1 MSPDRPS
8 AGAGSAIGCRLI
20 GHQPV
25 LDRPSAGAPPI
36 GQRMSPDR
44 PSAGAGS
51 AISGCGSAI
60 SRCWIGQ
67 RMSPDRPSAGAGSAI
82 SRCWIGQRIADHAP
96 RGSHGQR
103 IADRAHG
110 QRITRHG
117 QRIACHIG
125 ARAAASLTQ
134 GRAGHKKAPAGRRGQ
149 GQGGGAGRY
158 RFNGTRGAVVWP
170 RNVSSFRDAA
180 QPARASSSKT
190 KKQRDSSGI
199 DRGAGGG
206 AGRGRGWKPR
216 DDRKG
221 AAGLYQPECE
231 SNCITVIFKTPKENG
246 AGLPLPLD
254 NRISGA
260 PSIYHGITG
269 SRDHGITRP

>member
-8 AGAGSAIGCRLI
+8 AGAGSATGCRLIGHPPVLDRPSAGAGSASGCRRVLDRPSQPDRPSAGAGSASGCRLI

-25 LDRPSAGAPPI
+25 LDRPSPAL
-36 GQRMSPDR
+36 DR
-44 PSAGAGS
+44 PGDRRQATA
-51 AISGCGSAI
+51 CGS
-60 SRCWIGQ
+60 
-67 RMSPDRPSAGAGSAI
+67 
-82 SRCWIGQRIADHAP
+82 
-96 RGSHGQR
+96 
-103 IADRAHG
+103 
-110 QRITRHG
+110 RITRHG
-117 QRIACHIG
+117 AGKPDHAPRPADRVSYATG
-125 ARAAASLTQ
+125 ARAAACLTQ

>member
-1 MSPDRPS
+1 MTPDRRQGGR
-8 AGAGSAIGCRLI
+8 GATASGSQAR
-20 GHQPV
+20 
-25 LDRPSAGAPPI
+25 
-36 GQRMSPDR
+36 GQ
-44 PSAGAGS
+44 
-51 AISGCGSAI
+51 
-60 SRCWIGQ
+60 
-67 RMSPDRPSAGAGSAI
+67 
-82 SRCWIGQRIADHAP
+82 GQRIAHRRPADRAP
-96 RGSHGQR
+96 RGRQARS
-103 IADRAHG
+103 RATASG
-110 QRITRHG
+110 SRVIRH
-117 QRIACHIG
+117 G

-134 GRAGHKKAPAGRRGQ
+134 GRARHKKTRARWRGQ

-246 AGLPLPLD
+246 AGLPRPF
-254 NRISGA
+254 NSAFCGA
-260 PSIYHGITG
+260 PSIYHW
-269 SRDHGITRP
+269 ITRQRRRP